1 MKNDAPITRSF
12 VKDNDITTIVCPSCY
27 SSKTTSVKQFRNQ
40 QLILRIK
47 CKCGHTFKIELEFR
61 RQRRK
66 GTELHG
72 DTRLGTSNFDNTN
85 VKVTD
90 LSLGGARLE
99 IQGIHDIQIGDTGT
113 ISFTLDDRKKSVL
126 LKNIIIRSVR
136 ENSIGCEF
144 ITDKAYEKD
153 LGFYLRF

>member
-27 SSKTTSVKQFRNQ
+27 SAKTTSVKQFRNQ
-40 QLILRIK
+40 QLALRVK

-66 GTELHG
+66 STELQG
-72 DTRLGTSNFDNTN
+72 DTKLGTTLFDNTN

-99 IQGIHDIQIGDTGT
+99 IQGIHDIQVGDTGT
-113 ISFTLDDRKKSVL
+113 ISFTLDDRKKSIL
-126 LKNIIIRSVR
+126 LKNIVVRSVQ
-136 ENSIGCEF
+136 ENRIGCEF
-144 ITDKAYEKD
+144 ISDKAYEKD